1 MQVFGVN
8 FSTDVNTLVG
18 EIQKVEPL
26 ITASRTKQVRL
37 LVQRLQEKL
46 RQHCDHNFYLFKV
59 RSASGH
65 QGHGCY
71 LTC

>member
-18 EIQKVEPL
+18 EIQQAEPL

-46 RQHCDHNFYLFKV
+46 RQHSDHNFYLFKV
-59 RSASGH
+59 RCA
-65 QGHGCY
+65 
-71 LTC
+71 